1 MAVASVKTNDNVEQM
16 GITRDDWA
24 DTWHSHN
31 TNWANKSFSG
41 AGQRLISSR

>member
-1 MAVASVKTNDNVEQM
+1 MAAASVKTNDNVEQM
-16 GITRDDWA
+16 GLTRDDWA

-41 AGQRLISSR
+41 AGQRLMSSR